1 MVDVK
6 TCLDN
11 AQEKMDMAIMYL
23 EEALAH
29 IRAGK
34 ASARLLDGIRVDSY
48 GSMVP
53 ISNVAAITT
62 PGSKLPSAEKFE
74 SWIFDELVPET
85 LKNGGYLLKKNGET
99 DNELLARAILLAQN
113 RIKER
118 DSRISALEKENNYA
132 ILKLKLQAPKVQYY
146 DKVLQSQSTYTT
158 TQIAK
163 ELGMTAAED
172 VKKVIVK
179 LYKKDKLEGVV
190 FVGDIPIPMLRKAQH
205 MTSAF
210 KMDEKNNDWR
220 DSSVP
225 SDRFYDDFDLQFD
238 FLKQDSVENNFF
250 YYNLAIKSPQQIRC
264 DIYSARV
271 KAVDNGEEPHA
282 QISRYFKKVVA
293 EHQINN
299 KLDQFFSYTGDGSYS
314 NSLTAWT
321 PGNAQGIEYGGMPPV
336 SSVGFDIKL
345 TF

>member
-1 MVDVK
+1 MRKLITGSLMLCSILSLRAQTFVK
-6 TCLDN
+6 PAVKVKDTSFAVITDKGTFQACEAELK
-11 AQEKMDMAIMYL
+11 AYQEIL
-23 EEALAH
+23 
-29 IRAGK
+29 GK
-34 ASARLLDGIRVDSY
+34 EG
-48 GSMVP
+48 
-53 ISNVAAITT
+53 
-62 PGSKLPSAEKFE
+62 LPTFIVYNE
-74 SWIFDELVPET
+74 W
-85 LKNGGYLLKKNGET
+85 KK
-99 DNELLARAILLAQN
+99 
-113 RIKER
+113 
-118 DSRISALEKENNYA
+118 
-132 ILKLKLQAPKVQYY
+132 P
-146 DKVLQSQSTYTT
+146 
-158 TQIAK
+158 
-163 ELGMTAAED
+163 ED

-179 LYKKDKLEGVV
+179 LYKKDNLEGVV

-293 EHQINN
+293 EHQTNN

-321 PGNAQGIEYGGMPPV
+321 PETFTIREQMPGVFDKEDGPV
-336 SSVGFDIKL
+336 SSVIISAIIPRTMSL
-345 TF
+345 IC